1 MTSPLTPT
9 PDVPPDLALRPREA
23 AMALAVDARALGRLL
38 GLSVRTIRAMD
49 CAGKLPRPLRFGHSV
64 RWRVDEVRAWLAVG
78 APDRRSWEARNR
90 SRFPSDFMFQLTK
103 AEKAEVVTICDHLQR
118 LKFSPVLPWAFTE
131 HGTIMAA
138 NLLNSA
144 RAVQVSIYVVRAF
157 IHLRKMLAS
166 HADLTRKLDALER
179 KYDAQFRVV
188 FDTIRRLMAS
198 PPEPKC
204 PPMGFGAIAEGRKK
218 A

>member
-1 MTSPLTPT
+1 MGKANAIIPLERIERTIVVIRG
-9 PDVPPDLALRPREA
+9 DRVILDADLA
-23 AMALAVDARALGRLL
+23 ALYGVTTKALNQAV
-38 GLSVRTIRAMD
+38 
-49 CAGKLPRPLRFGHSV
+49 K
-64 RWRVDEVRAWLAVG
+64 
-78 APDRRSWEARNR
+78 RNR

-118 LKFSPVLPWAFTE
+118 LKFSPVSPWAFTE

-166 HADLTRKLDALER
+166 HADLARKLDALER

-188 FDTIRRLMAS
+188 FDAIRRLMAP
-198 PPEPKC
+198 PPEPKR
-204 PPMGFGAIAEGRKK
+204 PPMGFGAIVGGRKK